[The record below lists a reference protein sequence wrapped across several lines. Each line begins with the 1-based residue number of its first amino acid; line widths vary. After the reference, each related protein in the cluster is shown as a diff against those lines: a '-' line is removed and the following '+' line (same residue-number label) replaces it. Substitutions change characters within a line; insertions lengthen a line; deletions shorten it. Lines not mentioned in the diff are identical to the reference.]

1 VPHLVEIVRKQ
12 LENQFLTGGM
22 VLVIFTALLAMLRNA
37 PRQLWAW
44 VKRRFITT
52 IDISDH
58 DPAFFWIQ
66 KWLGEQT
73 YTRDKAR
80 LLTASTRMMPVNQQN
95 KAPDVVGGYIFNRK
109 RQLTEVVFSPA
120 PGRHLIRFQGHFI
133 LLTRDRR
140 TGEGILGELAYHES
154 FIFQTF
160 SRQVVHDLIFEAR
173 ETAFPPEDNRIAIL
187 RPSYMNWRV
196 MQRRLPRDLDSVIL
210 EGDTTAELLKDLAWF
225 FRAASWYAD
234 HGIPY
239 QRGYLLYGPPGN
251 GKTSIVVALASAFDR
266 DIYILSLTGLS
277 DSILIALMGEL
288 PEHALVLIE
297 DIDRAFH
304 ARERTKDTNEQ
315 LTFSGFLNAID
326 GVSAPPGR
334 VLFMTTNHT
343 DLLDEAIVRPGR
355 ADRHFEFKNASP
367 NMAYRLFLRFFP
379 EQEHLATSFEKQV
392 AVGTRTYSMAD
403 LQEHLIKHRE
413 DAEAAA
419 MLIPYGK
426 LEVVQP
432 V

>member
-1 VPHLVEIVRKQ
+1 MHHLIEIVRKQ

-66 KWLGEQT
+66 KWLGEQS
-73 YTRDKAR
+73 YTRDQAR

-95 KAPDVVGGYIFNRK
+95 KAPDASIFSRK
-109 RQLTEVVFSPA
+109 RQLTEIVFSPA
-120 PGRHLIRFQGHFI
+120 PGWHLIRFRGHFI

-140 TGEGILGELAYHES
+140 TGEGFLGELAYHES

-160 SRQVVHDLIFEAR
+160 SRQVVQDLIFAAR

-187 RPSYMNWRV
+187 RPQYGSWRV
-196 MQRRLPRDLDSVIL
+196 MQRRMPRDLDSVIL
-210 EGDTTAELLKDLAWF
+210 EGDTTAELLKDLSWF
-225 FRAASWYAD
+225 FGAANWYAE

-239 QRGYLLYGPPGN
+239 QRGYLLHGPPGN
-251 GKTSIVVALASAFDR
+251 GKTSIVAALASAFDR

-277 DSILIALMGEL
+277 DSALVSLMGDL

-297 DIDRAFH
+297 DVDRSFH
-304 ARERTKDTNEQ
+304 ARERTSDTSEQ

-334 VLFMTTNHT
+334 VLFMTTNQT
-343 DLLDEAIVRPGR
+343 ALLDAALLRPGR
-355 ADRHFEFKNASP
+355 ADRHFKFNNASP
-367 NMAYRLFLRFFP
+367 DMARRLFLRFFP
-379 EQEHLATSFEKQV
+379 GQEHRAMSFAKQV
-392 AVGTRTYSMAD
+392 AVAPRPYSMAD

-413 DAEAAA
+413 DAEAAGTLNPDTNGA
-419 MLIPYGK
+419 V
-426 LEVVQP
+426 LEAATP